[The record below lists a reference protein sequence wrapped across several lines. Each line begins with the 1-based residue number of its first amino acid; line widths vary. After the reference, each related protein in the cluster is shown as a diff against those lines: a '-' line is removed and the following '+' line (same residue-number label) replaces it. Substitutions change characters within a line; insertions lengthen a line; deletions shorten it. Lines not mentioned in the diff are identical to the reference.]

1 MVVIPLPV
9 RVGDLDLNLGQI
21 RRRFYYAF
29 YFHFTPTKFNIAFRG
44 SFVVVVVTCTQRS
57 AYSTDSITKL
67 SILNSMMIQLVVN
80 REYYE

>member
-29 YFHFTPTKFNIAFRG
+29 YFHFTHTKFYIAIRG

-67 SILNSMMIQLVVN
+67 KYIELDDDSIGGK
-80 REYYE
+80 